1 MSTYTPITSQTLTGS
16 AASIT
21 FSNIPQFYSDLVI
34 VVSPTLTSTEDLQMR
49 FNSDTSSNY
58 SYHVMWASGSATG
71 TARASNQTV
80 LRYSYVT
87 DPATAGGTQSIININ
102 NYSNIT
108 TNKTIIIRTGLASDG
123 LDLMVGQWRNTSAIE
138 SITLLLSGTGQYNTG
153 STFNLYGIATGS
165 PKALG
170 GNTVT
175 TDGTYWYHTFISSGA
190 FIPQEELTVDYLVV
204 AGGGGGGTTS
214 GTVGVQRGAGGG
226 GAGGL
231 RCTVGATGGG
241 GSLETALSLL
251 AQPYQILIGA
261 GGTANINGNNT
272 IFANITSI
280 GGGGGGPAATF
291 IGDQTG
297 KPGGSGGGGY
307 STLAGGAGTT
317 NQGFAGATTA
327 PSGSGGGGGG
337 AGEIGDTDG
346 SGQGGDGVTTS
357 INGSS
362 VVYAGGGGGGGASSA
377 GGDGGGGNGGSST
390 GAGNAGTPNT
400 GGGGGGAGVRSSSN
414 VGGAGGSGVVI
425 VRYAV

>member
-1 MSTYTPITSQTLTGS
+1 MSTYTPIATQTLTSNAATVTFSSIPQNYTDLVAVLSVKGTNNMDVWIQFNGDTSTNYSFTTLRGNGTTATSDRYSNQNYGYADLDGYANTTNFSTRTINIMNYSNTTTNKTFLARS
-16 AASIT
+16 ATAGNGLDAIVNLWRSTSAINSIT
-21 FSNIPQFYSDLVI
+21 FS
-34 VVSPTLTSTEDLQMR
+34 
-49 FNSDTSSNY
+49 
-58 SYHVMWASGSATG
+58 G
-71 TARASNQTV
+71 TA
-80 LRYSYVT
+80 SYT
-87 DPATAGGTQSIININ
+87 
-102 NYSNIT
+102 
-108 TNKTIIIRTGLASDG
+108 
-123 LDLMVGQWRNTSAIE
+123 
-138 SITLLLSGTGQYNTG
+138 TG
-153 STFNLYGIATGS
+153 STFNLYGIAIGS
-165 PKALG
+165 PKASG

-175 TDGTYWYHTFISSGA
+175 TDGIYWYHTFTTSGA
-190 FIPQEELTVDYLVV
+190 FIPSQALTADYLVV

-327 PSGSGGGGGG
+327 PSNSGGGGGG

-362 VVYAGGGGGGGASSA
+362 VVYAGGGGGGGQSSV
-377 GGDGGGGNGGSST
+377 GGNGGGGNGGSST
-390 GAGNAGTPNT
+390 GAGNAGNPNT
-400 GGGGGGAGVRSSSN
+400 GGGGGGAGVMGGNN